1 MDIYKGQDN
10 QVLSF
15 FIFNK
20 LNSKTPTVR
29 LTNFINHLYVYVN
42 LFGVIYK
49 LTYFKFKWQIQQ
61 FLFISYLEY
70 MKH

>member
-1 MDIYKGQDN
+1 MNIYKGQDN

-15 FIFNK
+15 LFLYINE
-20 LNSKTPTVR
+20 NSKTPTVR
-29 LTNFINHLYVYVN
+29 LTDFIFTNVN

>member
-29 LTNFINHLYVYVN
+29 LTDFIFINVN

-49 LTYFKFKWQIQQ
+49 LTYFKFKWQIQH
-61 FLFISYLEY
+61 FLFINYLEY